1 MYCYEYLFNFPN
13 IENKKGNNKYNI
25 NNNSI
30 FITIRYPLESIKDDE
45 TFFIFPNIKL
55 LSLNIKIENYSKE
68 KAGIYKMKLNNIK
81 LLDKNYYKLTNFKL
95 DDYTILISKYNSYD
109 SFKINFIYFCNK
121 INIIL

>member
-1 MYCYEYLFNFPN
+1 MYCYEILFNFPN
-13 IENKKGNNKYNI
+13 IQNKKGNNKYNI